1 MSASVTPV
9 FKFNHEGYSVKV
21 ENIAQTVNQQ
31 DIVDLFSGLI
41 GEVSKCTRFLGE
53 GNRRFLE
60 LTFPSQDAAKKAL
73 CMTGYNVAG
82 IPLSVSA
89 SQPPESHRVHKRGG
103 ANDTRRNLYV
113 LGLPFDL
120 TKSEFA
126 EIFSR
131 FGEVSH
137 AVILATVDNA
147 SRRRGF
153 VVMGTHQEAKAAMA
167 GLSRKE
173 IKGHVIDVS
182 WAVVQRSQGFLD
194 GGDRTVALSNASPS
208 SSPTP
213 ASFEVEPFV
222 PLASRSPA
230 PSVATP
236 TVGSQTPPIV
246 TTSDSLVSAA
256 ALLVTNLPAALFSS
270 DADLR
275 PLFCPY
281 GDVKS
286 IKRLNTSTTD
296 GNISVIV
303 EYRSSDQARE
313 ACETLQGQVYA
324 NQPLS
329 VNFLTPA
336 PTPRPV
342 VLDQWSATIA
352 EVKARLN
359 PNATPFSMQPKY
371 GQDTASQ
378 YPLYDKDHG
387 FNAFESSLGSK
398 FLSGHVDN
406 PYQPTAPMMPRP
418 VSYNSLCPPANYVRP
433 NSAPGSWTEQP
444 RLPRPAQWACS
455 SQDLPSLA
463 SASMLSTYST

>member
-1 MSASVTPV
+1 MAASICTPV
-9 FKFNHEGYSVKV
+9 FKFSHDGYSVKV
-21 ENIAQTVNQQ
+21 DNIAAGVSQQ
-31 DIVDLFSGLI
+31 EIVDLFSSLI
-41 GEVSKCTRFLGE
+41 GEVSKYTRFLGD
-53 GNRRFLE
+53 GNRRSLE
-60 LTFPSQDAAKKAL
+60 LTFSSQDAAKKAL

-82 IPLSVSA
+82 IPLSVSP

-153 VVMGTHQEAKAAMA
+153 VVMSSHHEAKAAMA

-194 GGDRTVALSNASPS
+194 GGDRTVALSPHSPS
-208 SSPTP
+208 SSPVPTP
-213 ASFEVEPFV
+213 FDVEPFS
-222 PLASRSPA
+222 PLVSCSPS
-230 PSVATP
+230 PTIATP
-236 TVGSQTPPIV
+236 DLGTQTPPIV
-246 TTSDSLVSAA
+246 TTSDQLGAGS

-270 DADLR
+270 DSDLR

-281 GDVKS
+281 GDVKD
-286 IKRLNTSTTD
+286 IKRLSSGPTD
-296 GNISVIV
+296 HNISVVV
-303 EYRSSDQARE
+303 EYESSDQARE
-313 ACETLQGQVYA
+313 ARDMLQGQVYA

-329 VNFLTPA
+329 VDFLNPPA
-336 PTPRPV
+336 PRPA
-342 VLDQWSATIA
+342 LDQWNATIA
-352 EVKARLN
+352 DVKARLN
-359 PNATPFSMQPKY
+359 PNAAPFSMNTAFNDYVPRRSPFN
-371 GQDTASQ
+371 QDQ
-378 YPLYDKDHG
+378 G
-387 FNAFESSLGSK
+387 FSPYEHSVCSNNVP
-398 FLSGHVDN
+398 SGLVGN
-406 PYQPTAPMMPRP
+406 PYQSAAPIMPRP
-418 VSYNSLCPPANYVRP
+418 IMYNSLSPPATNQVRP
-433 NSAPGSWTEQP
+433 NSAPSRWTEQP
-444 RLPRPAQWACS
+444 RLPRSAPWACS
-455 SQDLPSLA
+455 SQDLTSLA